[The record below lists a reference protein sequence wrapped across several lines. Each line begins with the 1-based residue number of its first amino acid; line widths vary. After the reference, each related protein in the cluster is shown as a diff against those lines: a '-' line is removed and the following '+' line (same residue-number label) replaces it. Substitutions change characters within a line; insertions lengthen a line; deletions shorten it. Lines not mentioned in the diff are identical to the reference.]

1 MNGYDYLPR
10 PSAGFDEGV
19 RNTLQNLPERRA
31 KRRFTAGRVAA
42 TALAAALCLGG
53 GALAVNGGLFPL
65 LFPDGG
71 EAVGDYVQTP
81 AGAVD
86 ENGDW
91 RLSVEGVLF
100 DGSTGAGLISL
111 KLEDKTGEGAQPFT
125 LAETLKEYRKPGIA
139 WSWLTECFAAPDA
152 GQYGFII
159 NTANQAGVG
168 GSFYVDTLRSAD
180 GVWYI
185 EGAFIAG
192 EDYAGEALRVDM
204 TAPGAEAPALS
215 VALPEFDTLP
225 HISSADGAVTL
236 SAAALR
242 IADPDMFVVDEAEY
256 IALRLSDG
264 TVQVIED
271 KSGGV
276 DRTLYALGSMAGETG
291 TYVLSFAPELASV
304 RSVIVNDI
312 EYPVK

>member
-1 MNGYDYLPR
+1 MNGCDYLPR

-19 RNTLQNLPERRA
+19 RSTLQNLPERRA

-42 TALAAALCLGG
+42 IALAAALCLGG

-86 ENGDW
+86 ENGDY

-100 DGSTGAGLISL
+100 DESTGAGLISL
-111 KLEDKTGEGAQPFT
+111 KLEDKTGGGGAPFT
-125 LAETLKEYRKPGIA
+125 LGEVFKEYRRPGIA
-139 WSWLTECFAAPDA
+139 WSRLTECVAAPDE

-159 NTANQAGVG
+159 NTADQAGVG
-168 GSFYVDTLRSAD
+168 GRFYADTLRSAD
-180 GVWYI
+180 GVWYV

-204 TAPGAEAPALS
+204 TAPGAGAPALS

-291 TYVLSFAPELASV
+291 TYVLSFAPELENV

-312 EYPVK
+312 EYMVK